1 MPISVKDFDKI
12 ESSINEEESYHFLR
26 FYQNYKDW
34 IVYDSDSVGLE
45 QTTALIDFF
54 AEFHGKIP
62 FPDTVLEKDA
72 YWSTTPLGIF
82 KYKMLSDGSYSLI
95 KDYKKTSGYIV
106 QGSYW
111 QNGFF
116 YFVQDDKQIVQLKLF
131 VDQNTFHEKQY
142 PDIISK

>member
-1 MPISVKDFDKI
+1 MPISVKEFDKI
-12 ESSINEEESYHFLR
+12 ESSMDEEESYHFLR

-34 IVYDSDSVGLE
+34 IIYDSDSVGLE

-82 KYKMLSDGSYSLI
+82 KYKMLSDGSYTLI

-131 VDQNTFHEKQY
+131 VDQNTFYEKQY